1 MPAFAIMPMLGAT
14 TTVTLPPIL
23 YGLGNHL
30 YGLASNYS
38 SASNIDATVSNVAD
52 IITTQPKPHTIAG
65 SNTVASTINV
75 LSEAGKSKSCRKIFL
90 KNSNI
95 PVTACD
101 SVVQK
106 VTDIATSPLTAA
118 QATADATYSAFNAR
132 SNFITKIPEV
142 ASNATCSAFDATGNF
157 ITSIPEVSS
166 SATCPAP
173 AAVETYADWI
183 LNNPV
188 YTGLGVVGCVAAIG
202 LIAYAYTR
210 SNVKNTPKVEPVTL
224 EPVTDTPS
232 NKTQLALV
240 EQLERFEKSLIKL
253 HDYEVSPSTK
263 SALEKHVLAIDAFK
277 VELSNNKKIDKSHF
291 ITGQD
296 LLQAALETMSKT
308 NFETRGGVEKEKGT
322 MFAGY
327 AYLVACARTA
337 FNLFTQLFVQIGLV
351 SHQDA
356 ANPVA
361 KALLGQSFFFQVSPT
376 QKENAVI
383 KAQQDTLTQVTD
395 EVEEL
400 KAATIG

>member
-1 MPAFAIMPMLGAT
+1 MPAFAIMPMLAT
-14 TTVTLPPIL
+14 TTAFTVAPLL
-23 YGLGNHL
+23 YGLGSHL

-38 SASNIDATVSNVAD
+38 SASNIDA
-52 IITTQPKPHTIAG
+52 
-65 SNTVASTINV
+65 
-75 LSEAGKSKSCRKIFL
+75 
-90 KNSNI
+90 
-95 PVTACD
+95 
-101 SVVQK
+101 
-106 VTDIATSPLTAA
+106 AA
-118 QATADATYSAFNAR
+118 QATGDATYSAFNAR

-142 ASNATCSAFDATGNF
+142 
-157 ITSIPEVSS
+157 SS
-166 SATCPAP
+166 SATYPAP

-210 SNVKNTPKVEPVTL
+210 SNVQNTPKVEPVTL
-224 EPVTDTPS
+224 EPVTETPS

-308 NFETRGGVEKEKGT
+308 SFETRGGVEKEKGT

-376 QKENAVI
+376 QKENIVI